1 MQATVA
7 WFEDARDVDYDTMA
21 TAYAAKVGA
30 HKADVNVVRHYPEQY
45 LVRFMYPHHCADAVN
60 RGDFQ
65 CWNSMIFIRAW
76 RLEAHADNKAMMHH
90 VRLCI
95 EGIPVHSRN
104 TYIDTF
110 FIGPGC
116 SLDYIEQRS
125 LRREDTCDLALWAWT
140 ADPSCIPKVKWL
152 THPACGHHR
161 RGCRGLRHR
170 VLLHLDLHKDHS
182 KARDDDNPPPPDIYE
197 DTWVRKMVHDMFKYE
212 MSPDIV
218 AAMCA
223 LVKIDHGLENKV
235 EESLLAHGSTGA
247 LDRAEDHDGAA
258 AA

>member
-1 MQATVA
+1 
-7 WFEDARDVDYDTMA
+7 
-21 TAYAAKVGA
+21 
-30 HKADVNVVRHYPEQY
+30 
-45 LVRFMYPHHCADAVN
+45 MYPHHCADAVN

-110 FIGPGC
+110 FISPGC

-125 LRREDTCDLALWAWT
+125 LRREDTYDLALWAWT

-197 DTWVRKMVHDMFKYE
+197 HTWVRKMVHGSASRREHMGDQGR
-212 MSPDIV
+212 D
-218 AAMCA
+218 
-223 LVKIDHGLENKV
+223 DHNHNRRNDEGGCDGGRGRDGGHARHGWRDRVRRSLSRNPRTRQRQ
-235 EESLLAHGSTGA
+235 EEGGH
-247 LDRAEDHDGAA
+247 
-258 AA
+258 